1 MNPDKK
7 IKHHNHRYPLNQN
20 MLGSKFKS
28 QFGIVLSFCLMFIT
42 GNAMAQNKVENLV
55 QRDFNPY
62 HFGFI
67 LSVNQM
73 NFSLKLNEAAIG
85 KVTPTPD
92 VFEFS
97 NVDSVKFL
105 GVNNEPVI
113 GFTVG
118 IVSNLRLAPQLDLRF
133 IPSLSFGERKLNYSF
148 ERFES
153 DTTFN
158 QSVTKSIR
166 STHIDLPLY
175 VKYKSKRANN
185 IRAYILG
192 GVKYTFDLAANS
204 KKNLEANDE
213 KLILA
218 KHDLLIEAGGG
229 FDFYFPYFKFGVE
242 LKMSYGLNNLLV
254 SEPNVYTDGIDR
266 LNSKLFQISFTFE

>member
-1 MNPDKK
+1 MAFVTN
-7 IKHHNHRYPLNQN
+7 NTL
-20 MLGSKFKS
+20 
-28 QFGIVLSFCLMFIT
+28 
-42 GNAMAQNKVENLV
+42 AQNTVENLV
-55 QRDFNPY
+55 QRDHNKY

-73 NFSLKLNEAAIG
+73 NFSLKLNESAIG
-85 KVTPTPD
+85 LVTPNPD
-92 VFEFS
+92 VYEFN

-105 GVNNEPVI
+105 GVNNQAVV

-118 IVSNLRLAPQLDLRF
+118 IVGNLRLAPQLDLRF
-133 IPSLSFGERKLNYSF
+133 IPSLSFGERKLNY
-148 ERFES
+148 
-153 DTTFN
+153 TFTRYKLGDETIDLPI
-158 QSVTKSIR
+158 QKSIR

-175 VKYKSKRANN
+175 FKYKSKRANKN
-185 IRAYILG
+185 IRGYILG

-218 KHDLLIEAGGG
+218 KHDLLIEVGGG

-242 LKMSYGLNNLLV
+242 LKMSYGLNDLLV
-254 SEPNVYTDGIDR
+254 SDPNIYTYGIDR